1 VIAVDTSV
9 WVSALRGG
17 SRDTAGPA
25 LRGLLDADEV
35 LLPLPVRIELLAG
48 VARANRAALTR
59 ALSALPVAMPTE
71 ETWAVVQKWT
81 ESAAEAGHR
90 FGLTDLLIGAL
101 ADELG
106 ALVWSLDEDFA
117 RLAGL
122 KLVRLY
128 A

>member
-1 VIAVDTSV
+1 
-9 WVSALRGG
+9 
-17 SRDTAGPA
+17 
-25 LRGLLDADEV
+25 
-35 LLPLPVRIELLAG
+35 
-48 VARANRAALTR
+48 
-59 ALSALPVAMPTE
+59 LSALPVAMPTE